1 MDDEGLIRMVLG
13 SVPGELGKGGRISN
27 QGHGRERIT
36 LAQHGPAAQRALQ
49 RPSPPTRARNGSSL
63 TTTLT
68 RESVRLRQIAAMSIE
83 HGSLPD
89 GCVDLI
95 HCIKV
100 KTNNSLG
107 KGSICDRRGAV
118 ITCSVRY
125 HEEWL
130 IAEEAVSS
138 LKTNR
143 RELAGPGDWG

>member
-1 MDDEGLIRMVLG
+1 
-13 SVPGELGKGGRISN
+13 
-27 QGHGRERIT
+27 
-36 LAQHGPAAQRALQ
+36 
-49 RPSPPTRARNGSSL
+49 
-63 TTTLT
+63 
-68 RESVRLRQIAAMSIE
+68 MSIE

-107 KGSICDRRGAV
+107 IDGICDGRSAI

-125 HEEWL
+125 HEEWS
-130 IAEEAVSS
+130 IAEDAVSS

-143 RELAGPGDWG
+143 RDLAGLGDWG

>member
-1 MDDEGLIRMVLG
+1 
-13 SVPGELGKGGRISN
+13 
-27 QGHGRERIT
+27 
-36 LAQHGPAAQRALQ
+36 
-49 RPSPPTRARNGSSL
+49 
-63 TTTLT
+63 
-68 RESVRLRQIAAMSIE
+68 MSME

-107 KGSICDRRGAV
+107 KGGICDGRGAV
-118 ITCSVRY
+118 ITRSVRY